1 MLSMSAEIE
10 GEKEEK
16 EASVDECRGEE
27 NEEREERIEEEQKE
41 TEEEEEEEESGK
53 SEDSDTEREQEKERE
68 EPSEEPSEEPTK
80 EELEEEVEE
89 LESSLKKVMADF
101 ENYKKRM
108 VKEKRRIRQV
118 ATEDLMSDMIE
129 VLDDFERALENDEIE
144 KDGIELIYRK
154 FSKVLEDHGLEKIDA
169 EDEKFDPMYHKC
181 VDSVEKEDV
190 EKDKILE
197 EYQKGY
203 KLNDKVIRPSRV
215 RVAR

>member
-1 MLSMSAEIE
+1 MSAEIE

-16 EASVDECRGEE
+16 EASVDECSGEK
-27 NEEREERIEEEQKE
+27 NEEREERVEEEQKE
-41 TEEEEEEEESGK
+41 TKEEESGK
-53 SEDSDTEREQEKERE
+53 PEDSDTEREQEKG
-68 EPSEEPSEEPTK
+68 SEEPSEEPTK

-154 FSKVLEDHGLEKIDA
+154 FSKVLEDHGLEKIEA
-169 EDEKFDPMYHKC
+169 EDEKFDPMYHEC